1 MIKTCLAR
9 IVGVGKDVQRFQA
22 SVILRAFFTAFPCFH
37 LTTMSMKGF
46 IPWRYFKKEQRHIKG
61 KQNKTLKSD
70 VFAEFTK
77 HVQQSTGLSCS
88 KCWKRFSLP
97 LLQCPATFSQGFS
110 RTQHVESPR
119 TALEVVESKLWPCFN
134 ERY

>member
-77 HVQQSTGLSCS
+77 HVQQSTGLSCVGKGFHYPFCS
-88 KCWKRFSLP
+88 ALP
-97 LLQCPATFSQGFS
+97 LSHRASLEHSMWKVQG
-110 RTQHVESPR
+110 QP
-119 TALEVVESKLWPCFN
+119 LKW
-134 ERY
+134 